1 MVHDEVFWEV
11 LELLSRFDLE
21 MKKNSEIQTNLSQHI
36 EILQSH
42 VLKN

>member
-21 MKKNSEIQTNLSQHI
+21 MKKTPKFRQIYLNTLRSY
-36 EILQSH
+36 SH
-42 VLKN
+42 MF